1 MSFRKQN
8 ILSIIAVVV
17 LVALNT
23 LPTGESQSNPS
34 RTVVAHR

>member
-8 ILSIIAVVV
+8 VLSIIAIVV

-23 LPTGESQSNPS
+23 LPAGDPQPGAG